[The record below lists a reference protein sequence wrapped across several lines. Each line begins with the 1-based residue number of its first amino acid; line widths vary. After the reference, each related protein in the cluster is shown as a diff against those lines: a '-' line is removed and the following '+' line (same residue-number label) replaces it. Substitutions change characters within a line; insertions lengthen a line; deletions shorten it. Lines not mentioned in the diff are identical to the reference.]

1 VTEDLRPAVR
11 LARRRFLTLTGA
23 ATAVAFGTN
32 LPGTALGSGGTGGLT
47 GNPFTLGVAS
57 GDPLPDA
64 VVIWTRLA
72 PKPFEP
78 LGGAPYKEVGVD
90 WQVAKD
96 EHFRQVVR
104 AGRAT
109 ARPEFA
115 HSVHVDVR
123 GLQPGRHYWYR
134 FRVDG
139 YLSQTGRT
147 RTAPAPGQEGGS
159 LTLGVSS
166 CQSWPDGYYTAQGHL
181 ASEDVDAVVF
191 LGDYIYEY
199 GIAAAGGLRNVADP
213 VPSQFRTEADT
224 LDRYRLQYALYK
236 SDPNLQAA
244 HLNAPWITTW
254 DDHEVQDNY
263 AGLTS
268 RSNAPVED
276 FLVRRANAYR
286 AYWEHLPLRGPA
298 PQGPDY
304 LLYRRL
310 SFGRLAELSVLD
322 TRQYRSDQAS
332 GDGWR
337 ADSDARRDPA
347 RVLAGQQQTQWYLD
361 GLNRSRATWNVLANQ
376 VIMSRMDLDPTPADL
391 YNMDAWDGY
400 GAEQKVMLDGL
411 AANRHRNPVVLTGD
425 VHAGYAMEMK
435 RDFADPSSQTY
446 GVEIVPTSFSSGGN
460 GVDVSANGQK
470 FLDGN
475 PHLKLVNERRGYSV
489 LRFDERELRVDFRAV
504 PYIDKPG
511 APIST
516 IHSFVVEAG
525 NPALNTVAGE
535 AVR

>member
-1 VTEDLRPAVR
+1 VR

-32 LPGTALGSGGTGGLT
+32 LPGTALKPSGHLT

-72 PKPFEP
+72 PRPFEP
-78 LGGAPYKEVGVD
+78 LGGAPYKKVGVD
-90 WQVAKD
+90 WQVAAD
-96 EHFRQVVR
+96 EHFRKVVR
-104 AGRAT
+104 SGHAT

-147 RTAPAPGQEGGS
+147 RTAPAPGQRGGQ

-181 ASEDVDAVVF
+181 ADEDVDAVVF

-199 GIAAAGGLRNVADP
+199 GVSAAGGLRNLTDP
-213 VPSQFRTEADT
+213 VPDQFRTEADT

-263 AGLTS
+263 AGQTS
-268 RSNAPVED
+268 KSNAPVED

-298 PQGPDY
+298 PEGPNY

-310 SFGRLAELSVLD
+310 TFGRLAELSVLD
-322 TRQYRSDQAS
+322 TRQYRSDQAA
-332 GDGWR
+332 GDGWK

-347 RVLAGQQQTQWYLD
+347 RVLAGQQQTQWFLG
-361 GLNRSRATWNVLANQ
+361 GLQRSRATWNVLANQ

-425 VHAGYAMEMK
+425 VHAGYAMDMK
-435 RDFADPSSQTY
+435 HDFADPSSQTY

-470 FLDGN
+470 FLAAN
-475 PHLKLVNERRGYSV
+475 PHLKLVNEKRGYSV
-489 LRFDERELRVDFRAV
+489 LRFTERELRVDFRAV
-504 PYIDKPG
+504 PYIDRPD

-516 IHSFVVEAG
+516 IQSFVVEAG
-525 NPALNTVAGE
+525 NPGLE
-535 AVR
+535 AV

>member
-1 VTEDLRPAVR
+1 VTEDLKPAVKM
-11 LARRRFLTLTGA
+11 ARRRFLTLTGA

-32 LPGTALGSGGTGGLT
+32 LPGIAHGESGGLI

-72 PKPFEP
+72 PKPYEP

-90 WQVAKD
+90 WQVATD
-96 EHFRQVVR
+96 DRFQQIVR
-104 AGRAT
+104 SGRAT

-134 FRVDG
+134 FRVDR

-147 RTAPAPGQEGGS
+147 RTAPAPGQRGGQ

-166 CQSWPDGYYTAQGHL
+166 CQSWPDGYYTAQRHL

-199 GIAAAGGLRNVADP
+199 GIAANGGLRNVAVP
-213 VPSQFRTEADT
+213 LPSQFRTEADT

-236 SDPNLQAA
+236 SDPDLQAA

-263 AGLTS
+263 AGVIS
-268 RSNAPVED
+268 KSNAPLED

-298 PQGPDY
+298 PQGPNY
-304 LLYRRL
+304 MLYRR
-310 SFGRLAELSVLD
+310 FDWGRLAQLTVLD
-322 TRQYRSDQAS
+322 TRQYRSDQAA
-332 GDGWR
+332 GDGWK
-337 ADSDARRDPA
+337 ADSEARRDPA
-347 RVLAGQQQTQWYLD
+347 RVMAGHQQTSWVLD
-361 GLNRSRATWNVLANQ
+361 GMNRSQATWNVLANQ
-376 VIMSRMDLDPTPADL
+376 VILSRMDLDPTAGAL

-400 GAEQKVMLDGL
+400 GAEQKVLLDGL

-425 VHAGYAMEMK
+425 VHAGYALDMK
-435 RDFADPSSQTY
+435 QNFADPDSQTF
-446 GVEIVPTSFSSGGN
+446 GVEVVPTSFSSGGN
-460 GVDVSANGQK
+460 SVEVSANGQK

-475 PHLKLVNERRGYSV
+475 PHLKFVDERRGYSV
-489 LRFDERELRVDFRAV
+489 LRFDEKEMRVDCKVV

-511 APIST
+511 ASIST
-516 IHSFVVEAG
+516 VRSFVVEAG
-525 NPALNTVAGE
+525 NPGLNTVGQE
-535 AVR
+535 VTVR